1 MNNSFFRP
9 QVLPPS
15 SLARPHSPTFPP
27 RLLTIRDPAADA
39 CLPSFR
45 TARHQ
50 HLPPE
55 SEGRGR
61 EAEASG
67 VAERLTKTV
76 PGSSFFLFGAGD
88 PAGRGLVARRKEV
101 GWFRRPV
108 TYHALAHD
116 LGSAPTERYG
126 LTGVGAIPYMMNVNV
141 TLDSADVAL
150 GRRVASALRATSP
163 GGLPGVQSMAFPHE
177 GRVEVACNVDLLPA
191 SEAPAS
197 HSMKA
202 SLGGRYFYTPPEQIE
217 ARVLEEAG
225 GVGVVG
231 TALSLPTST
240 SHPPFP
246 SPSPPLPPLTSP
258 SLPLLLPF
266 PSPLPPLTSPSP
278 SSPPLPPT
286 PLPPSAAR
294 RKFLSLIPLA
304 GEGIHGTDNVRGA
317 EKTSVGRA
325 LQTPRAHAY
334 LGTYC
339 GRARTPSS
347 LHVFHTRPH
356 TPGLS
361 SCYSSAVMGGAQGP

>member
-1 MNNSFFRP
+1 MSRQLVACMLNVSEARRRDVVEKIAKEALAAVN
-9 QVLPPS
+9 PPKVKPIASDWAINATALNIFQDIDYNRSVITLVS
-15 SLARPHSPTFPP
+15 SEDCIGPCVEAACEKAYELIDLSHHEGVHP
-27 RLLTIRDPAADA
+27 RLGAVDLVPLHPISEDVS
-39 CLPSFR
+39 LPNLGQV
-45 TARHQ
+45 AR
-50 HLPPE
+50 
-55 SEGRGR
+55 
-61 EAEASG
+61 G

-116 LGSAPTERYG
+116 LGSTPTERYG

-231 TALSLPTST
+231 TALVG
-240 SHPPFP
+240 F
-246 SPSPPLPPLTSP
+246 SPEEARGLALHA
-258 SLPLLLPF
+258 L
-266 PSPLPPLTSPSP
+266 
-278 SSPPLPPT
+278 
-286 PLPPSAAR
+286 AHAHDEAWRDVAR
-294 RKFLSLIPLA
+294 R
-304 GEGIHGTDNVRGA
+304 R
-317 EKTSVGRA
+317 
-325 LQTPRAHAY
+325 
-334 LGTYC
+334 
-339 GRARTPSS
+339 
-347 LHVFHTRPH
+347 
-356 TPGLS
+356 
-361 SCYSSAVMGGAQGP
+361 M

>member
-231 TALSLPTST
+231 TALVG
-240 SHPPFP
+240 F
-246 SPSPPLPPLTSP
+246 SPEE
-258 SLPLLLPF
+258 
-266 PSPLPPLTSPSP
+266 
-278 SSPPLPPT
+278 
-286 PLPPSAAR
+286 AR
-294 RKFLSLIPLA
+294 GLA
-304 GEGIHGTDNVRGA
+304 LH
-317 EKTSVGRA
+317 A
-325 LQTPRAHAY
+325 LAHAHDEAW
-334 LGTYC
+334 
-339 GRARTPSS
+339 RDVARW
-347 LHVFHTRPH
+347 RR
-356 TPGLS
+356 
-361 SCYSSAVMGGAQGP
+361 M